1 MKPVEWTR
9 AAIVGFSVLFAAGAQ
24 AVAAEEN
31 AASTRSTESS
41 SSMFAKGT
49 WTLDLT
55 GAYYSSI
62 EASDETIGDGAIA
75 VEYYFDDRHA
85 VRLEALGYALNN
97 DGPPEDDAGAGGL
110 NLGLRY
116 HYLEYERLTLFVEGA
131 IGFFYAD
138 QSFPVRTS
146 GDHAGYGTNFNFDEI
161 VGLGG
166 TYRLDEHTHL
176 IAGARF
182 MHISNAQIHGVD
194 NNPSFNGV
202 GGYLGVLFTF

>member
-1 MKPVEWTR
+1 MKPVDWTR
-9 AAIVGFSVLFAAGAQ
+9 AAIVGFSVLFAAGAP
-24 AVAAEEN
+24 ALAAEEN
-31 AASTRSTESS
+31 AATTEAAQST
-41 SSMFAKGT
+41 SMFPKGT

-55 GAYYSSI
+55 GAYYSSV
-62 EASDETIGDGAIA
+62 EASDETIGAGAIA
-75 VEYYFDDRHA
+75 VEYYFGERHA

-116 HYLEYERLTLFVEGA
+116 HYLERGPMTLFVEGA
-131 IGFFYAD
+131 VGFLYAD

-146 GDHAGYGTNFNFDEI
+146 GDHAGYGTNFNFDTI